1 MADVENKKYLDE
13 AGLQRLADNRFLA
26 PHPGENGETEL
37 TLGAYKVEVDEY
49 GHVTRGVAMTP
60 ADIGAAPADSI
71 GKGTITFKANGTY
84 LGNFSVNQNWDEEIN
99 ISLSDLNLTGA
110 MHFMG
115 VSELNPAYNTVAI
128 HDQTV
133 YPVESQYL
141 PGCFTRSESG
151 TTWQT
156 RYNPETHPESY
167 STAVFTFKPLTPNA
181 NTVIEVNTRVA
192 SSFATNTK
200 EYFGLFNEATKT
212 DVIDFNVSPYVVGVD
227 TQIQEP
233 ALYTI
238 SNIQKPFDT
247 VAVGYKA
254 GTPISIVIKNVS
266 ISGGVSGDIVLYDGK
281 EYIYDGTNWTEL
293 GNEGDHALKTVKVEG
308 DGTYITG
315 GGDISQNRTLSHKTY
330 TSAEPKIIAVGRDSG
345 GHVVL
350 GDELSVQS
358 GGGSTHSHLVTTN
371 VPADTFVTNIDTT
384 TSKIGI
390 EYDQADVVTN
400 IDGAFNKLVT
410 TSINGVSGSTTAS
423 KATAGTAINVATI
436 GDEINYGTADVGN
449 TVTVATRATAATQ
462 VASGT
467 ITTKK
472 TADSTACAM
481 YTAEVNESD
490 EVLILSPVT
499 VTLGTKNIYEAAGTA
514 EVTSAVAA
522 DASRKVYA
530 ARANGSITP
539 YTFEDI
545 TVPVAANAVTVATG
559 AATTGGTGA
568 TIMTGLGT
576 ITTTKV
582 LSDAG
587 LATGLSD
594 GFAVL
599 TSASGTKAAKTIS
612 GTADARTCPAHTH
625 TLATK

>member
-71 GKGTITFKANGTY
+71 GDGKLTIKTNGIAKGSFTANQTT
-84 LGNFSVNQNWDEEIN
+84 NTEIN
-99 ISLSDLNLTGA
+99 ISLADFNITGA
-110 MHFMG
+110 MHFRG
-115 VSELNPAYNTVAI
+115 ISTTDPLTEGARYTLTIPCTEIGEGYWNSEHLTVGEDVPNPYSDRYHHHSFYSFSPVVTTANTTI
-128 HDQTV
+128 I
-133 YPVESQYL
+133 L
-141 PGCFTRSESG
+141 RG
-151 TTWQT
+151 TTLLHTTSAGKAEPCLLFSNQGKVALT
-156 RYNPETHPESY
+156 AAQLTASGDSGVYTVTVPAGTLIDQLIVSIDSAYSLPE
-167 STAVFTFKPLTPNA
+167 N
-181 NTVIEVNTRVA
+181 I
-192 SSFATNTK
+192 
-200 EYFGLFNEATKT
+200 
-212 DVIDFNVSPYVVGVD
+212 I
-227 TQIQEP
+227 
-233 ALYTI
+233 I
-238 SNIQKPFDT
+238 SNVTPQDLE
-247 VAVGYKA
+247 A
-254 GTPISIVIKNVS
+254 GDV
-266 ISGGVSGDIVLYDGK
+266 VLYDGK
-281 EYIYDGTNWTEL
+281 EYVYSGDAGWQEF

-308 DGTYITG
+308 DGTYILE
-315 GGDISQNRTLSHKTY
+315 GGDLSQDRKLKHKTY
-330 TSAEPKIIAVGRDSG
+330 TSADPKIIAVGRDSG

-350 GDELSVQS
+350 GDEISVQS
-358 GGGSTHSHLVTTN
+358 GGGSKHSHTVTIN
-371 VPADTFVTNIDTT
+371 VPANTFVTSVDTNT
-384 TSKIGI
+384 TKIGI

-423 KATAGTAINVATI
+423 KATAGTPKDVATI
-436 GDEINYGTADVGN
+436 GAEINYGTADVGD

-472 TADSTACAM
+472 TADSTACAI
-481 YTAEVNESD
+481 YTADVDD

-522 DASRKVYA
+522 DTSRKVYA
-530 ARANGSITP
+530 AQANGSITP
-539 YTFEDI
+539 YTFTDV

-559 AATTGGTGA
+559 AATTAGTGA

-576 ITTTKV
+576 ITTAKV

-587 LATGLSD
+587 LATGLSE
-594 GFAVL
+594 GFAVV

-612 GTADARTCPAHTH
+612 GTTDDHTCPAHTH
-625 TLATK
+625 TLSTQ